1 MLNLEN
7 METEKLYVAPS
18 NEDLDN
24 LAWTP
29 DGQSL
34 VFDIHENY
42 FLTAFQKLVILTG
55 KLQSIS
61 VPENTL
67 PKYFGAEHLEIDQ
80 NNDYIIEG
88 SGGYIASPDLK
99 NFRMFTP
106 NTVEDLGGFFLTPD
120 RKEITTFCGQ
130 AALCNYNIDT
140 NKLTEAYN
148 GKLTSEC
155 CAVTDGN
162 WSYDEKDVVYL
173 VSGGES
179 DPQYIILLDT
189 QTKQNY
195 TIYKFYYK
203 AIELGP
209 VDVRQLTWYSAK

>member
-1 MLNLEN
+1 

-18 NEDLDN
+18 NEFLDN

-34 VFDIHENY
+34 AFITEENS
-42 FLTAFQKLVILTG
+42 FVTTFQKLDIRAR

-67 PKYFGAEHLEIDQ
+67 LEYFGAKYFKIAP

-88 SGGYIASPDLK
+88 RGGYIASPDLK
-99 NFRMFTP
+99 NFHMFTAD
-106 NTVEDLGGFFLTPD
+106 TVEDLGGFFLTPD
-120 RKEITTFCGQ
+120 RREITTFCEQ
-130 AALCNYNIDT
+130 ATLCNYNIGS
-140 NKLTEAYN
+140 NKLTEVYN

-155 CAVTDGN
+155 CIVTDDN

-173 VSGGES
+173 VSGGEG

-189 QTKQNY
+189 QT
-195 TIYKFYYK
+195 
-203 AIELGP
+203 
-209 VDVRQLTWYSAK
+209 